1 MQDRADAKIDYRPKR
16 LSPLL
21 RSVLIFLSAW
31 LLISPFPSPSVQ
43 AAQVQLAWDP
53 SPGPDVK
60 GYKVYYGTASQSYSY
75 TVNMGLSTACV
86 VAGLQ
91 DGTPYYF
98 ATTAYNSSLVESVFS
113 NEVSYAGGPPP
124 DTTPPT
130 VSSTSP
136 ANSVTGVP
144 INTAINATF
153 TEAMDPA
160 TLTTA
165 TFNLW
170 AGSTSIGGTVSYS
183 GTTATFTPSSS
194 LAYNTYY
201 TATITTGV
209 RDLAGN
215 AMQASYSWS
224 FTTGLAP
231 DVTPP
236 TVSSTDPGNGVIWVS
251 VSTAIRA
258 TFTEAM
264 DPASITTATFTLK
277 TGSTSI
283 SGTVSYRRTRATFTP
298 SSSLAYDTTY
308 TATIT
313 TGVRDL
319 AGNAMQASYSWSFT
333 TGSHSRH
340 RR

>member
-1 MQDRADAKIDYRPKR
+1 MLKTHSCFVYRPKR
-16 LSPLL
+16 LSPLF

-31 LLISPFPSPSVQ
+31 LLISPFSSLSVQ
-43 AAQVQLAWDP
+43 AAQVKLAWDP
-53 SPGPDVK
+53 SPGPDAE
-60 GYKVYYGTASQSYSY
+60 GYKVYYGTASRSYSY
-75 TVNMGLSTACV
+75 TVNVGPSTACV

-91 DGTPYYF
+91 DGMSYYF
-98 ATTAYNSSLVESVFS
+98 ATTAYNGSLQESVFS
-113 NEVSYAGGPPP
+113 NEVSYTAGPPP

-153 TEAMDPA
+153 SEAMDPA
-160 TLTTA
+160 SITTA
-165 TFNLW
+165 TFTLK

-183 GTTATFTPSSS
+183 GTTATFTPSSF
-194 LAYNTYY
+194 LAYNTTF

-215 AMQASYSWS
+215 AMQSACSWS
-224 FTTGLAP
+224 FATGLAP

-258 TFTEAM
+258 TFSEAM

-277 TGSTSI
+277 AGSTSI
-283 SGTVSYRRTRATFTP
+283 GGTVSYRRTRATFIP

-319 AGNAMQASYSWSFT
+319 AGNVMQANYSWSFT
-333 TGSHSRH
+333 TGSRSRH